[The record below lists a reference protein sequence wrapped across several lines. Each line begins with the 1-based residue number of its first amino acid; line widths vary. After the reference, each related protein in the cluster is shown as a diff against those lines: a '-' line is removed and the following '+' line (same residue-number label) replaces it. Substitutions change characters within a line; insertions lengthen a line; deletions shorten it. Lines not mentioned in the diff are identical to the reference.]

1 LAVAGNN
8 KGKIKMFKRI
18 LVAYDGSPES
28 GRALIV
34 GIQLAKS
41 LKADL
46 RAVYVYEKLPAYAA
60 GYMDLG
66 VSGASIV
73 LPRQASQYYR
83 TLQLNAQQAAH
94 QQGIAL
100 KTELVEGDE
109 VKAIVECVQRTRS
122 DLLVLGIPRH
132 YGLFSRLW
140 NHTTHDLSQQVASS
154 ILEVH

>member
-1 LAVAGNN
+1 
-8 KGKIKMFKRI
+8 MFKRI
-18 LVAYDGSPES
+18 LVAYDGSPEA

-41 LKADL
+41 LKSDL
-46 RAVYVYEKLPAYAA
+46 RTVYVYEKLPAYAA
-60 GYMDLG
+60 GYMDVG
-66 VSGASIV
+66 VSGASIL

-83 TLQLNAQQAAH
+83 MLQVRAQQAAC
-94 QQGIAL
+94 QQSIAL
-100 KTELVEGDE
+100 YAELVEGNE

-140 NHTTHDLSQQVASS
+140 NHTTHDLSQQVPCS

>member
-1 LAVAGNN
+1 
-8 KGKIKMFKRI
+8 
-18 LVAYDGSPES
+18 
-28 GRALIV
+28 
-34 GIQLAKS
+34 
-41 LKADL
+41 
-46 RAVYVYEKLPAYAA
+46 
-60 GYMDLG
+60 MDLG